1 MEPDNKFVKS
11 ELVVKESP
19 EVVEFAKADLNTELD
34 EKECADRLRKAIE
47 EQKKREG
54 GLS

>member
-19 EVVEFAKADLNTELD
+19 EVVEFAKADLNTELN
-34 EKECADRLRKAIE
+34 EEECADRLRKAIE
-47 EQKKREG
+47 EEKKRAG
-54 GLS
+54 GLG